1 MVTVN
6 INEIASA
13 ARILLSGHIDSANAP
28 ETEKQIFADERIKAC
43 TEIVIDAEALEYI
56 SSAGLRVILKLRRLC
71 PALKIIGVS
80 PDVYEVLE
88 MTGFTEMITVEKAYR
103 RLSVEGCEILGE
115 GSNGVV
121 YRYDPEIVVKV
132 YRNADALDEIHR
144 ERQLAR
150 RALIL
155 GIPTAIPFD
164 VVKVGDSY
172 GSVFELLN
180 AKSFSKLIREEPE
193 NIDRYIGEFVDL
205 LRKIHETEVDPAEM
219 TDMKA
224 VALDWARYLKG
235 HIPDDQYDKLLAL
248 IEAVPERHTMIHGDY
263 HTNNVEMQNGEVLLI
278 DMDTLSFGHP
288 VFELASMY
296 LGFVGFSELDHTGVE
311 RFLKLTYDVTTY
323 IWHKTLSLYLGTA
336 DETRIT
342 EVAERAM
349 VVGYTRLLRRTI
361 KRIGYDDPEGRA
373 VIDNCKAHLADLLSR
388 IDRLDF

>member
-6 INEIASA
+6 NQNGVS
-13 ARILLSGHIDSANAP
+13 RIILSGRVDSANAP
-28 ETEKQIFADERIKAC
+28 DVERQIFAELDPGASNI
-43 TEIVIDAEALEYI
+43 IIDAENLAFI
-56 SSAGLRVILKLRRLC
+56 SSAGLRIVLKLRKAC
-71 PALKIIGVS
+71 SDMEIVGVS

-88 MTGFTEMITVEKAYR
+88 MTGFTEMLKVQKAYR

-132 YRNADALDEIHR
+132 YRNADALAEIHR

-180 AKSFSKLIREEPE
+180 AKSFSKLIKAEP
-193 NIDRYIGEFVDL
+193 DKKDVYIQEFVDL
-205 LRKIHETEVDPAEM
+205 LKKIHETEVDPGEM
-219 TDMKA
+219 EDMRA
-224 VALDWARYLKG
+224 VALGWAKYLVPYLPAG
-235 HIPDDQYDKLLAL
+235 QSDKLISL

-296 LGFVGFSELDHTGVE
+296 LGFVGFGELDNASVE
-311 RFLKLTYDVTTY
+311 RFLKLPYDVTTY
-323 IWHKTLSLYLGTA
+323 IWHKSLSLYLDTE
-336 DETRIT
+336 DEAYIN
-342 EVAERAM
+342 EVAEKAM

-361 KRIGYDDPEGRA
+361 KRIGYDAPEGK
-373 VIDNCKAHLADLLSR
+373 VLIDHCKARLSELLSKV
-388 IDRLDF
+388 DTLVF

>member
-1 MVTVN
+1 MVTVE
-6 INEIASA
+6 INGTKAVIRLE
-13 ARILLSGHIDSANAP
+13 GHIDSTNAP
-28 ETEKQIFADERIKAC
+28 DTEKLIFADAAISAC
-43 TEIVIDAEALEYI
+43 EDIVIDAEELQYI
-56 SSAGLRVILKLRRLC
+56 SSAGLRVILKIRKLC

-80 PDVYEVLE
+80 PEVYEVLD
-88 MTGFTEMITVEKAYR
+88 MTGFAEMIHVEKAYR
-103 RLSVEGCEILGE
+103 KLSVEGCEILGQ

-132 YRNADALDEIHR
+132 YRNADALNEIHR

-164 VVKVGDSY
+164 VVKVGNSY

-180 AKSFSKLIREEPE
+180 AKSFSKLIKAEPE
-193 NIDRYIGEFVDL
+193 NIDRYVGEFVEL
-205 LRKIHETEVDPAEM
+205 LKKIHSTEVDPEEM

-224 VALDWARYLKG
+224 VALDWANYLVG
-235 HIPDDQYDKLLAL
+235 HLPAEQSDKLIAL
-248 IEAVPERHTMIHGDY
+248 IQAVPEQHTMIHGDY

-288 VFELASMY
+288 VFELASMF

-323 IWHKTLSLYLGTA
+323 IWHKSLSLYLDTT
-336 DETRIT
+336 DEAKIT
-342 EVAERAM
+342 EVAEKAM
-349 VVGYTRLLRRTI
+349 IVGYARLMRRTI
-361 KRIGYDDPEGRA
+361 KRIGYDDPEGK
-373 VIDNCKAHLADLLSR
+373 VLIEHCKTRLADLLGR
-388 IDRLDF
+388 IDSLVFS